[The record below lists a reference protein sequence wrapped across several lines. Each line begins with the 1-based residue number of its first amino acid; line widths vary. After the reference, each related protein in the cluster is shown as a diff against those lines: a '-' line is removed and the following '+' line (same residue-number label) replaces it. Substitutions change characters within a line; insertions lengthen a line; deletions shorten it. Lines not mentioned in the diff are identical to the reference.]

1 MKVLIGGNSIGLEQA
16 IPDLQTRYPDI
27 EFVHCPSRDE
37 TAAWIG
43 DVDIYLGWLDR
54 AAFLEAKQLKWIQS
68 PSTGVNYFLA
78 IPELAASDV
87 LLTSASGTHGPG
99 LAESVLGMIFAFT
112 RGLRDAIH
120 AQQKHEWAIRQIR
133 PKLVELTGST
143 MGIIGFG
150 NLGRSLAKR
159 AQAFGVRII
168 ATDVFPNQK
177 PDYVQELWGP
187 DRLDD
192 LLRQS
197 DYVVVTVPY
206 TPETDGM
213 IGAEQLA
220 LIKPRAMLIGISR
233 GGIIAQDA
241 LAEALRQNRLAAA
254 AIDVCKPEPLPE
266 DSELWDLEDLLITPH
281 AAGGTQFEKE
291 RVLEIFFENLERYLE
306 GDLPLRNQV
315 DKQLGF

>member
-16 IPDLQTRYPDI
+16 IPDLQTKYPDI

-37 TAAWIG
+37 TADWIG

-54 AAFLEAKQLKWIQS
+54 GAFLAAKQLKWIQS

-78 IPELAASDV
+78 IPELAKSDV

-112 RGLRDAIH
+112 RGIRDAIFG
-120 AQQKHEWAIRQIR
+120 QQQHEWAIRHIR

-159 AQAFGVRII
+159 AQAFDVRII
-168 ATDVFPNQK
+168 ATDVFPTHK
-177 PDYVQELWGP
+177 PDYVAELWGP

-213 IGAEQLA
+213 IGAKQLA
-220 LIKPRAMLIGISR
+220 LIKPGAMLIGISR
-233 GGIIAQDA
+233 GGIIDQSA

-254 AIDVCKPEPLPE
+254 AIDVCKPEPLPA
-266 DSELWDLEDLLITPH
+266 DSELWDLENLLITPH

-291 RVLEIFFENLERYLE
+291 RVLEIFYENLERYLT
-306 GDLPLRNQV
+306 GKLPLRNQV